1 MSHRGPRGLLLAAVL
16 VAHVGLVVSIIHLTR
31 MAPGAKQVPTARTV
45 TWLRLLNDDRP
56 APRPPEH
63 AGVRPGKSDDARRGP
78 SPTPPIART
87 VAPAGRT
94 PDMASP
100 DARAAVGVTPEPITW
115 PEVPSS
121 PGVAEVPHRSASSPL
136 DLRYWS
142 TTPYRWGDKDVVKY
156 GLMPT
161 SQHRSTLPATLADD
175 YLSQAMQAHLDRHDA
190 SFDFGVQLRKGTMPV
205 EDAAVRWD
213 ETESPFVTVARL
225 HIPRQTFR
233 TPERDAL
240 GETLSFSP
248 GHAKPAH
255 TPLGGI
261 NRARVA
267 IYQQLSAFRH
277 QRDQRANIA

>member
-16 VAHVGLVVSIIHLTR
+16 VAHVGLVVSIVHLTR

-78 SPTPPIART
+78 SPTPPTART

-136 DLRYWS
+136 DLRWRNPERPS
-142 TTPYRWGDKDVVKY
+142 AAAAAVGRDRSRR
-156 GLMPT
+156 PT
-161 SQHRSTLPATLADD
+161 LGER
-175 YLSQAMQAHLDRHDA
+175 LDRELGTAEPLKQETTAMGHRYRSGGGCVEVRPSRA
-190 SFDFGVQLRKGTMPV
+190 SGLDPFNASVQP
-205 EDAAVRWD
+205 
-213 ETESPFVTVARL
+213 
-225 HIPRQTFR
+225 IPKQASRC
-233 TPERDAL
+233 
-240 GETLSFSP
+240 
-248 GHAKPAH
+248 
-255 TPLGGI
+255 
-261 NRARVA
+261 
-267 IYQQLSAFRH
+267 
-277 QRDQRANIA
+277 